1 MTTVLND
8 IIPNPVIKQW
18 ILTVP
23 PNTVYDHKTKS
34 FLLELKKSEMNLT
47 EDQLEEFDEA
57 FNFFDSD
64 RDGLINEKTLGKMF
78 KFMLLNDRIN
88 TAVVL
93 NFYLRV
99 VRTRTF

>member
-23 PNTVYDHKTKS
+23 LNTVYDHKIKP

-78 KFMLLNDRIN
+78 KFMPLNDRVN
-88 TAVVL
+88 TAVVF
-93 NFYLRV
+93 NFH
-99 VRTRTF
+99 

>member
-1 MTTVLND
+1 
-8 IIPNPVIKQW
+8 
-18 ILTVP
+18 
-23 PNTVYDHKTKS
+23 
-34 FLLELKKSEMNLT
+34 MNLT

-78 KFMLLNDRIN
+78 KFTLLNDRVN

-99 VRTRTF
+99 VPNHLSFEINVGKRRIRHTTTLNFNDQSGLSLNKMKKY